1 MTSLYLKIPMF
12 CHYHLNSEKLTQS
25 LAKPFVKFQ
34 YENKPICLGS
44 TTGTLKVKNYWNLL
58 TPSTLFNWEWIIT
71 LKDWWQPSSLL
82 YGKNS

>member
-1 MTSLYLKIPMF
+1 LK
-12 CHYHLNSEKLTQS
+12 SEKLTQS

-34 YENKPICLGS
+34 YENKSICLGS
-44 TTGTLKVKNYWNLL
+44 TTGTLKVKNYWNSS

-82 YGKNS
+82 YGTNSWVQRLVLECFTKS